1 MKNGNLDDKIRTAF
15 EHATPDVLDHILS
28 SCEEQKGNVIPMTAG
43 KHNKKRT
50 VSIVSAAAAVCILF
64 SAAMI
69 WQPWNVGTVQPE
81 NVQPGVTQTGEVD
94 SIITLDVNPSISIDI
109 DQNET
114 VVAVQALNDDAE
126 KVIGDMDLQGTDL
139 DVTVNALIGSMLK
152 NGYLDEAKNS
162 ILVTVEN
169 DDQARGD
176 ELKEQITNDIKK
188 VFSEDGLEAAVLS
201 QTLTE
206 DEQIDAL
213 AEQYGIS
220 KGKAALIQE
229 LIGND
234 KTLTFESLAPL
245 SVQEIA
251 LLYASRQSDDSS
263 VTQSGAVNESSYI
276 GVEAAKKAAF
286 THAGVSE
293 SDVTK
298 LEVEYDNDDG
308 VMVYEVD
315 FHVGTTEYDYEIDAK
330 TGDVLKVEKD
340 VDDDAPNAGS
350 GNTSSS
356 GSSSGNSSSS
366 GSSSN
371 TNSYI
376 SGDTALQKAL
386 AHAGVSASQAVDVD
400 VEFDDGHY
408 DVDFR
413 VGSTEYDY
421 EIDAKT
427 GAVLRYEK
435 DVDDDHQSSSS
446 SASSSSSSSSA
457 SSYISKDE
465 AKQKAFSHAGVSASQ
480 ASGVKVDW
488 DDGHYDVEFRVGT
501 TEYDY
506 EINAKTG
513 AVIRYEK
520 DTEDEDDDDHH
531 STSTSTSSYIGR
543 DAAKQKALNHAGLSE
558 SDVYELEV
566 ELDEED
572 GIYEV
577 SFETKSYEYDY
588 EVQATTGKILKAE
601 KD

>member
-1 MKNGNLDDKIRTAF
+1 MKNGNWDDKIRTAYD
-15 EHATPDVLDHILS
+15 HATPDVLDRILS
-28 SCEEQKGNVIPMTAG
+28 ACEKQKGNVIPMTAG

-69 WQPWNVGTVQPE
+69 WQPWNVGTVQP
-81 NVQPGVTQTGEVD
+81 GVTQTGEVD

-114 VVAVQALNDDAE
+114 VMAVQALNDDAE

-213 AEQYGIS
+213 AQQYGIT

-234 KTLTFESLAPL
+234 TTLTFESLAPL

-263 VTQSGAVNESSYI
+263 VTQSGSVNESSYI

-340 VDDDAPNAGS
+340 VDDDAPNTGS
-350 GNTSSS
+350 GNTSS
-356 GSSSGNSSSS
+356 GGSSS
-366 GSSSN
+366 GSSSSN
-371 TNSYI
+371 TTSYI

-421 EIDAKT
+421 EINAKT
-427 GAVLRYEK
+427 GAVIRYEK
-435 DVDDDHQSSSS
+435 DVDDDHY
-446 SASSSSSSSSA
+446 SSSSSSSSSSST

-488 DDGHYDVEFRVGT
+488 DDGHYDVEFHVGA

-513 AVIRYEK
+513 AVIKYEK
-520 DTEDEDDDDHH
+520 DTEDDDDDHY
-531 STSTSTSSYIGR
+531 STSTSFYIGR
-543 DAAKQKALNHAGLSE
+543 DAAMQKALSHAGLSE

-577 SFETKSYEYDY
+577 SFETKSYEYEY

>member
-1 MKNGNLDDKIRTAF
+1 MKNGNWDDKIRTAYD
-15 EHATPDVLDHILS
+15 HATPDVLDRILS
-28 SCEEQKGNVIPMTAG
+28 ACEKQKGNVIPMTAG

-69 WQPWNVGTVQPE
+69 WQPWNVGTVQP
-81 NVQPGVTQTGEVD
+81 GVTQTGEVD

-114 VVAVQALNDDAE
+114 VMAVQALNDDAE

-213 AEQYGIS
+213 AQQYGIT

-234 KTLTFESLAPL
+234 TTLTFESLAPL

-263 VTQSGAVNESSYI
+263 VTQSGSVNESSYI

-340 VDDDAPNAGS
+340 VDDDAPNTGS
-350 GNTSSS
+350 GNTSS
-356 GSSSGNSSSS
+356 GGSSS
-366 GSSSN
+366 GSSSSN
-371 TNSYI
+371 TTSYI

-421 EIDAKT
+421 EINAKT
-427 GAVLRYEK
+427 GAVIRYEK
-435 DVDDDHQSSSS
+435 DVDDDHY
-446 SASSSSSSSSA
+446 SSSSSSS

-488 DDGHYDVEFRVGT
+488 DDGHYDVEFRVGA

-513 AVIRYEK
+513 AVIKYEK
-520 DTEDEDDDDHH
+520 DTEDDDHH

-543 DAAKQKALNHAGLSE
+543 DAAMQKALSHAGLSE

-577 SFETKSYEYDY
+577 SFETKSYEYEY

>member
-1 MKNGNLDDKIRTAF
+1 MKNGNWDDKIRTAYD
-15 EHATPDVLDHILS
+15 HATPDVLDRILS
-28 SCEEQKGNVIPMTAG
+28 ACEEQKGNVIPMTAG

-69 WQPWNVGTVQPE
+69 WQPWNVGTVQP
-81 NVQPGVTQTGEVD
+81 GVTQTGEVD

-114 VVAVQALNDDAE
+114 VMAVQALNDDAE

-176 ELKEQITNDIKK
+176 ELKEKITNDIKK

-213 AEQYGIS
+213 AQQYGIT

-234 KTLTFESLAPL
+234 TTLTFESLAPL

-263 VTQSGAVNESSYI
+263 VTQSGSVNESSYI

-340 VDDDAPNAGS
+340 VDDDAPNTGS
-350 GNTSSS
+350 GNTSS
-356 GSSSGNSSSS
+356 GGSSS
-366 GSSSN
+366 GSSSSN
-371 TNSYI
+371 TTSYI

-421 EIDAKT
+421 EINAKT
-427 GAVLRYEK
+427 GAVIRYEK
-435 DVDDDHQSSSS
+435 DVDDDHY
-446 SASSSSSSSSA
+446 SSSSSSS

-480 ASGVKVDW
+480 VSGVKVDW
-488 DDGHYDVEFRVGT
+488 DDGHYDVEFHVGA

-513 AVIRYEK
+513 DVIKYEK
-520 DTEDEDDDDHH
+520 DTEDDDDDHY
-531 STSTSTSSYIGR
+531 STSTSSYIGR
-543 DAAKQKALNHAGLSE
+543 DAAMQKALSHAGLSE

-577 SFETKSYEYDY
+577 SFETKSYEYEY

>member
-1 MKNGNLDDKIRTAF
+1 MKNGNWDDKIRTAYD
-15 EHATPDVLDHILS
+15 HATPDVLDRILS
-28 SCEEQKGNVIPMTAG
+28 ACEKQKGNVIPMTAG

-69 WQPWNVGTVQPE
+69 WQPWNVGTVQP
-81 NVQPGVTQTGEVD
+81 GVTQTGEVD

-114 VVAVQALNDDAE
+114 VMAVQALNDDAE

-213 AEQYGIS
+213 AQQYGIT

-234 KTLTFESLAPL
+234 TTLTFESLAPL

-263 VTQSGAVNESSYI
+263 VTQSGSVNESSYI

-340 VDDDAPNAGS
+340 VDDDAPNTGS
-350 GNTSSS
+350 GNTSS
-356 GSSSGNSSSS
+356 GGSSS
-366 GSSSN
+366 GSSSSN
-371 TNSYI
+371 TTSYI

-421 EIDAKT
+421 EINAKT
-427 GAVLRYEK
+427 GAVIRYEK
-435 DVDDDHQSSSS
+435 DVDDDHY
-446 SASSSSSSSSA
+446 SSSSSSS

-488 DDGHYDVEFRVGT
+488 DDGHYDVEFHVGT

-513 AVIRYEK
+513 DVIKYEK
-520 DTEDEDDDDHH
+520 DTEDDDDDHY
-531 STSTSTSSYIGR
+531 STSTSSYIGR
-543 DAAKQKALNHAGLSE
+543 DAAMQKALSHAGLSE

-577 SFETKSYEYDY
+577 SFETKSYEYEY

>member
-1 MKNGNLDDKIRTAF
+1 MKNGNWDDKIRTAYD
-15 EHATPDVLDHILS
+15 HATPDVLDRILS
-28 SCEEQKGNVIPMTAG
+28 ACEKQKGNVIPMTAG

-69 WQPWNVGTVQPE
+69 WQPWNVGTVQP
-81 NVQPGVTQTGEVD
+81 GVTQTGEVD

-114 VVAVQALNDDAE
+114 VMAVQALNDDAE

-213 AEQYGIS
+213 AQQYGIT

-234 KTLTFESLAPL
+234 TTLTFESLAPL

-263 VTQSGAVNESSYI
+263 VTQSGSVNESSYI

-340 VDDDAPNAGS
+340 VDDDAPNTGS
-350 GNTSSS
+350 GNTSS
-356 GSSSGNSSSS
+356 GGSSS
-366 GSSSN
+366 GSSSSN
-371 TNSYI
+371 TTSYI

-421 EIDAKT
+421 EINAKT
-427 GAVLRYEK
+427 GAVIRYEK
-435 DVDDDHQSSSS
+435 DVDDDHY
-446 SASSSSSSSSA
+446 SSSSSSS

-480 ASGVKVDW
+480 VSGVKVDW
-488 DDGHYDVEFRVGT
+488 DDGHYDVEFRVGA

-513 AVIRYEK
+513 AIIKYEK
-520 DTEDEDDDDHH
+520 DTEDDDHH

-543 DAAKQKALNHAGLSE
+543 DAAMQKALSHAGLSE

-577 SFETKSYEYDY
+577 SFETKSYEYEY

>member
-1 MKNGNLDDKIRTAF
+1 MKNGNWDDKIRTAYD
-15 EHATPDVLDHILS
+15 HATPDVLDRILS
-28 SCEEQKGNVIPMTAG
+28 ACEKQKGNVIPMTAG

-69 WQPWNVGTVQPE
+69 WQPWNVGTVQP
-81 NVQPGVTQTGEVD
+81 GVTQTGEVD

-114 VVAVQALNDDAE
+114 VMAVQALNDDAE

-213 AEQYGIS
+213 AQQYGIT

-234 KTLTFESLAPL
+234 TTLTFESLAPL

-263 VTQSGAVNESSYI
+263 VTQSGSVNESSYI

-286 THAGVSE
+286 THASVSE

-340 VDDDAPNAGS
+340 VDDDAPNTGS
-350 GNTSSS
+350 GNTSS
-356 GSSSGNSSSS
+356 GGSSS
-366 GSSSN
+366 GSSSSN
-371 TNSYI
+371 TTSYI

-421 EIDAKT
+421 EINAKT
-427 GAVLRYEK
+427 GAVIRYEK
-435 DVDDDHQSSSS
+435 DVDDDHY
-446 SASSSSSSSSA
+446 SSSSSSST

-488 DDGHYDVEFRVGT
+488 DDGHYDVEFHVGA

-513 AVIRYEK
+513 DVIKYEK
-520 DTEDEDDDDHH
+520 DTEDDDDDHY
-531 STSTSTSSYIGR
+531 STSTSSYIGR
-543 DAAKQKALNHAGLSE
+543 DAAMQKALSHAGLSE

-577 SFETKSYEYDY
+577 SFETKSYEYEY

>member
-1 MKNGNLDDKIRTAF
+1 MKNGNWDDKIRTAYD
-15 EHATPDVLDHILS
+15 HATPDVLDRILS
-28 SCEEQKGNVIPMTAG
+28 ACEKQKGNVIPMTAG

-69 WQPWNVGTVQPE
+69 WQPWNVGTVQP
-81 NVQPGVTQTGEVD
+81 GVTQTGEVD

-114 VVAVQALNDDAE
+114 VMAVQALNDDAE

-213 AEQYGIS
+213 AQQYGIT

-234 KTLTFESLAPL
+234 TTLTFESLAPL

-263 VTQSGAVNESSYI
+263 VTQSGSVNESSYI

-340 VDDDAPNAGS
+340 VDDDAPNTGS
-350 GNTSSS
+350 GNTSS
-356 GSSSGNSSSS
+356 GGSSS
-366 GSSSN
+366 GSSSSN
-371 TNSYI
+371 TTSYI

-421 EIDAKT
+421 EINAKT
-427 GAVLRYEK
+427 GAVIRYEK
-435 DVDDDHQSSSS
+435 DVDDDHY
-446 SASSSSSSSSA
+446 SSSSSSSSSSST

-488 DDGHYDVEFRVGT
+488 DDGHYDVEFRVGA

-513 AVIRYEK
+513 AVIKYEK
-520 DTEDEDDDDHH
+520 DTEDDDHH

-543 DAAKQKALNHAGLSE
+543 DAAMQKALSHAGLSE

-577 SFETKSYEYDY
+577 SFETKSYEYEY
-588 EVQATTGKILKAE
+588 EVQATTGKILKDE

>member
-1 MKNGNLDDKIRTAF
+1 MKNGNWDDKIRTAYD
-15 EHATPDVLDHILS
+15 HATPDVLDRILS
-28 SCEEQKGNVIPMTAG
+28 ACEKQKGNVIPMTAG

-69 WQPWNVGTVQPE
+69 WQPWNVGTVQP
-81 NVQPGVTQTGEVD
+81 GVTQTGEVD

-114 VVAVQALNDDAE
+114 VMAVQALNDDAE

-213 AEQYGIS
+213 AQQYGIS

-234 KTLTFESLAPL
+234 TTLTFESLAPL

-263 VTQSGAVNESSYI
+263 VTQSGSVNESSYI

-340 VDDDAPNAGS
+340 VDDDAPNTGS
-350 GNTSSS
+350 GNTSS
-356 GSSSGNSSSS
+356 GGSSS
-366 GSSSN
+366 GSSSSN
-371 TNSYI
+371 TTSYI

-421 EIDAKT
+421 EINAKT
-427 GAVLRYEK
+427 GAVIRYEK
-435 DVDDDHQSSSS
+435 DVDDDHY
-446 SASSSSSSSSA
+446 SSSSSSSSSSST

-488 DDGHYDVEFRVGT
+488 DDGHYDVEFHVGA

-513 AVIRYEK
+513 AVIKYEK
-520 DTEDEDDDDHH
+520 DTEDDDHH

-543 DAAKQKALNHAGLSE
+543 DAAMQKALSHAGLSE

-577 SFETKSYEYDY
+577 SFETKSYEYEY

>member
-1 MKNGNLDDKIRTAF
+1 MKNGNWDDKIRTAYD
-15 EHATPDVLDHILS
+15 HATPDVLDRILS
-28 SCEEQKGNVIPMTAG
+28 ACEKQKGNVIPMTAG

-69 WQPWNVGTVQPE
+69 WQPWNVGTVQP
-81 NVQPGVTQTGEVD
+81 GVTQTGEVD

-114 VVAVQALNDDAE
+114 VMAVQALNDDAE

-213 AEQYGIS
+213 AQQYGIS

-234 KTLTFESLAPL
+234 TTLTFESLAPL

-263 VTQSGAVNESSYI
+263 VTQSGSVNESSYI

-340 VDDDAPNAGS
+340 VDDDAPNTGS
-350 GNTSSS
+350 GNTSS
-356 GSSSGNSSSS
+356 GGSSS
-366 GSSSN
+366 GSSSSN
-371 TNSYI
+371 TTSYI

-421 EIDAKT
+421 EINAKT
-427 GAVLRYEK
+427 GAVIRYEK
-435 DVDDDHQSSSS
+435 DVDDDHY
-446 SASSSSSSSSA
+446 SSSSSSS

-480 ASGVKVDW
+480 VSGVKVDW
-488 DDGHYDVEFRVGT
+488 DDGHYDVEFRVGA

-513 AVIRYEK
+513 AVIKYEK
-520 DTEDEDDDDHH
+520 DTEDDDHH

-543 DAAKQKALNHAGLSE
+543 DAAMQKALSHAGLSE

-577 SFETKSYEYDY
+577 SFETKSYEYEY

>member
-1 MKNGNLDDKIRTAF
+1 MKNGNWDDKIRTAYD
-15 EHATPDVLDHILS
+15 HATPDVLDRILS
-28 SCEEQKGNVIPMTAG
+28 ACEKQKGNVIPMTAG

-69 WQPWNVGTVQPE
+69 WQPWNVGTVQP
-81 NVQPGVTQTGEVD
+81 GVTQTGEVD

-114 VVAVQALNDDAE
+114 VMAVQALNDDAE

-213 AEQYGIS
+213 AQQYGIT

-234 KTLTFESLAPL
+234 TTLTFESLAPL

-263 VTQSGAVNESSYI
+263 VTQSGSVNESSYI

-340 VDDDAPNAGS
+340 VDDDAPNTGS
-350 GNTSSS
+350 GNTSS
-356 GSSSGNSSSS
+356 GGSSS
-366 GSSSN
+366 GSSSSN
-371 TNSYI
+371 TTSYI

-421 EIDAKT
+421 EINAKT
-427 GAVLRYEK
+427 GAVIRYEK
-435 DVDDDHQSSSS
+435 DVDDDHY
-446 SASSSSSSSSA
+446 SSSSSSSSSSST

-488 DDGHYDVEFRVGT
+488 DDGHYDVEFRVGA

-513 AVIRYEK
+513 AVIKYEK
-520 DTEDEDDDDHH
+520 DTEDDDHH

-543 DAAKQKALNHAGLSE
+543 DAAMQKALSHAGLSE

-577 SFETKSYEYDY
+577 SFETKSYEYEY

>member
-1 MKNGNLDDKIRTAF
+1 MKNGNWDDKIRTAYD
-15 EHATPDVLDHILS
+15 HATPDVLDRILS
-28 SCEEQKGNVIPMTAG
+28 ACEKQKGNVIPMTAG

-69 WQPWNVGTVQPE
+69 WQPWNVGTVQP
-81 NVQPGVTQTGEVD
+81 GVTQTGEVD

-114 VVAVQALNDDAE
+114 VMAVQALNDDAE

-213 AEQYGIS
+213 AQQYGIT

-234 KTLTFESLAPL
+234 TTLTFESLAPL

-263 VTQSGAVNESSYI
+263 VTQSGSVNESSYI

-340 VDDDAPNAGS
+340 VDDDAPNTGS
-350 GNTSSS
+350 GNTSS
-356 GSSSGNSSSS
+356 GGSSS
-366 GSSSN
+366 GSSSSN
-371 TNSYI
+371 TTSYI

-421 EIDAKT
+421 EINAKT
-427 GAVLRYEK
+427 GAVIRYEK
-435 DVDDDHQSSSS
+435 DVDDDHY
-446 SASSSSSSSSA
+446 SSSSSSS

-480 ASGVKVDW
+480 VSGVKVDW
-488 DDGHYDVEFRVGT
+488 DDGHYDVEFRVGA

-513 AVIRYEK
+513 AVIKYEK
-520 DTEDEDDDDHH
+520 DTEDDDHH

-543 DAAKQKALNHAGLSE
+543 DAAMQKALSHAGLSE

-577 SFETKSYEYDY
+577 SFETKSYEYEY

>member
-1 MKNGNLDDKIRTAF
+1 MKNGNWDDKIRTAYD
-15 EHATPDVLDHILS
+15 HATPDVLDRILS
-28 SCEEQKGNVIPMTAG
+28 ACEKQKGNVIPMTAG

-69 WQPWNVGTVQPE
+69 WQPWNVGTVQP
-81 NVQPGVTQTGEVD
+81 GVTQTGEVD

-114 VVAVQALNDDAE
+114 VMAVQALNDDAE

-213 AEQYGIS
+213 AQQYGIT

-234 KTLTFESLAPL
+234 TTLTFESLAPL

-263 VTQSGAVNESSYI
+263 VTQSGSVNESSYI

-340 VDDDAPNAGS
+340 VDDDAPNTGS
-350 GNTSSS
+350 GNTSS
-356 GSSSGNSSSS
+356 GGSSS
-366 GSSSN
+366 GSSSSN
-371 TNSYI
+371 TTSYI

-421 EIDAKT
+421 EINAKT
-427 GAVLRYEK
+427 GAVIRYEK
-435 DVDDDHQSSSS
+435 DVDDDHY
-446 SASSSSSSSSA
+446 SSSSSSS

-480 ASGVKVDW
+480 VSGVKVDW
-488 DDGHYDVEFRVGT
+488 DDGHYDVEFHVGA

-513 AVIRYEK
+513 DVIKYEK
-520 DTEDEDDDDHH
+520 DTEDDDDDHY
-531 STSTSTSSYIGR
+531 STSTSSYIGR
-543 DAAKQKALNHAGLSE
+543 DAAMQKALSHAGLSE

-577 SFETKSYEYDY
+577 SFETKSYEYEY

>member
-1 MKNGNLDDKIRTAF
+1 MKNGNWDDKIRTAYD
-15 EHATPDVLDHILS
+15 HATPDVLDRILS
-28 SCEEQKGNVIPMTAG
+28 ACEKQKGNVIPMTAG

-69 WQPWNVGTVQPE
+69 WQPWNVGTVQP
-81 NVQPGVTQTGEVD
+81 GVTQTGEVD

-114 VVAVQALNDDAE
+114 VMAVQALNDDAE

-176 ELKEQITNDIKK
+176 ELKEKITNDIKK

-213 AEQYGIS
+213 AQQYGIT

-234 KTLTFESLAPL
+234 TTLTFESLAPL

-263 VTQSGAVNESSYI
+263 VTQSGSVNESSYI

-340 VDDDAPNAGS
+340 VDDDAPNTGS
-350 GNTSSS
+350 GNTSS
-356 GSSSGNSSSS
+356 GGSSS
-366 GSSSN
+366 GSSSSN
-371 TNSYI
+371 TTSYI

-421 EIDAKT
+421 EINAKT
-427 GAVLRYEK
+427 GAVIRYEK
-435 DVDDDHQSSSS
+435 DVDDDHY
-446 SASSSSSSSSA
+446 SSSSSSS

-480 ASGVKVDW
+480 VSGVKVDW
-488 DDGHYDVEFRVGT
+488 DDGHYDVEFRVGA

-513 AVIRYEK
+513 AVIKYEK
-520 DTEDEDDDDHH
+520 DIEDDDDDDDHY
-531 STSTSTSSYIGR
+531 STSTSSYIGR
-543 DAAKQKALNHAGLSE
+543 DAAMQKALSHAGLSE

-577 SFETKSYEYDY
+577 SFETKSYEYEY

>member
-1 MKNGNLDDKIRTAF
+1 MKNGNWDDKIRTAYD
-15 EHATPDVLDHILS
+15 HATPDVLDRILS
-28 SCEEQKGNVIPMTAG
+28 ACEKQKGNVIPMTAG

-69 WQPWNVGTVQPE
+69 WQPWNVGTVQP
-81 NVQPGVTQTGEVD
+81 GVTQTGEVD

-114 VVAVQALNDDAE
+114 VMAVQALNDDAE

-213 AEQYGIS
+213 AQQYGIS

-234 KTLTFESLAPL
+234 TTLTFESLAPL

-263 VTQSGAVNESSYI
+263 VTQSGSVNESSYI

-340 VDDDAPNAGS
+340 VDDDAPNTGS
-350 GNTSSS
+350 GNTSS
-356 GSSSGNSSSS
+356 GGSSS
-366 GSSSN
+366 GSSSSN
-371 TNSYI
+371 TTSYI

-421 EIDAKT
+421 EINAKT
-427 GAVLRYEK
+427 GAVIRYEK
-435 DVDDDHQSSSS
+435 DVDDDHY
-446 SASSSSSSSSA
+446 SSSSSSSSSSST

-488 DDGHYDVEFRVGT
+488 DDGHYDVEFRVGA

-513 AVIRYEK
+513 AVIKYEK
-520 DTEDEDDDDHH
+520 DTEDDDDDHY
-531 STSTSTSSYIGR
+531 STSTSSYIGR
-543 DAAKQKALNHAGLSE
+543 DAAMQKALSHAGLSE

-577 SFETKSYEYDY
+577 SFETKSYEYEY

>member
-1 MKNGNLDDKIRTAF
+1 MKNGNWDDKIRTAYD
-15 EHATPDVLDHILS
+15 HATPDVLDRILS
-28 SCEEQKGNVIPMTAG
+28 ACEKQKGNVIPMTAG

-69 WQPWNVGTVQPE
+69 WQPWNVGTVQP
-81 NVQPGVTQTGEVD
+81 GVTQTGEVD

-114 VVAVQALNDDAE
+114 VMAVQALNDDAE

-213 AEQYGIS
+213 AQQYGIT

-234 KTLTFESLAPL
+234 TTLTFESLAPL

-263 VTQSGAVNESSYI
+263 VTQSGSVNESSYI

-340 VDDDAPNAGS
+340 VDDDAPNTGS
-350 GNTSSS
+350 GNTSS
-356 GSSSGNSSSS
+356 GGSSS
-366 GSSSN
+366 GSSSSN
-371 TNSYI
+371 TTSYI

-421 EIDAKT
+421 EINAKT
-427 GAVLRYEK
+427 GAVIRYEK
-435 DVDDDHQSSSS
+435 DVDDDHY
-446 SASSSSSSSSA
+446 SSSSSSSSSSST

-465 AKQKAFSHAGVSASQ
+465 AKQRAFSHAGVSASQ

-488 DDGHYDVEFRVGT
+488 DDGHYDVEFRVGA

-513 AVIRYEK
+513 AVIKYEK
-520 DTEDEDDDDHH
+520 DTEDDDDDHH

-543 DAAKQKALNHAGLSE
+543 DAAMQKALSHAGLSE

-577 SFETKSYEYDY
+577 SFETKSYEYEY

>member
-1 MKNGNLDDKIRTAF
+1 MKNGNWDDKIRTAYD
-15 EHATPDVLDHILS
+15 HATPDVLDRILS
-28 SCEEQKGNVIPMTAG
+28 ACEKQKGNVIPMTAG

-69 WQPWNVGTVQPE
+69 WQPWNVGTVQP
-81 NVQPGVTQTGEVD
+81 GVTQTGEVD

-114 VVAVQALNDDAE
+114 VMAVQALNDDAE

-213 AEQYGIS
+213 AQQYGIT

-234 KTLTFESLAPL
+234 TTLTFESLAPL

-263 VTQSGAVNESSYI
+263 VTQSGSVNESSYI

-340 VDDDAPNAGS
+340 VDDDAPNTGS
-350 GNTSSS
+350 GNTSS
-356 GSSSGNSSSS
+356 GGSSS
-366 GSSSN
+366 GSSSSN
-371 TNSYI
+371 TTSYI

-421 EIDAKT
+421 EINAKT
-427 GAVLRYEK
+427 GAVIRYEK
-435 DVDDDHQSSSS
+435 DVDDDHY
-446 SASSSSSSSSA
+446 SSSSSSSSSSST

-488 DDGHYDVEFRVGT
+488 DDGHYDVEFHVGA

-513 AVIRYEK
+513 AVIKYEK
-520 DTEDEDDDDHH
+520 DTEDDDDDHY
-531 STSTSTSSYIGR
+531 STSTSSYIGR
-543 DAAKQKALNHAGLSE
+543 DAAMQKALSHAGLSE

-577 SFETKSYEYDY
+577 SFETKSYEYEY

>member
-1 MKNGNLDDKIRTAF
+1 MKNGNWDDKIRTAYD
-15 EHATPDVLDHILS
+15 HATPDVLDRILS
-28 SCEEQKGNVIPMTAG
+28 ACEKQKGNVIPMTAG

-69 WQPWNVGTVQPE
+69 WQPWNVGTVQP
-81 NVQPGVTQTGEVD
+81 GVTQTGEVD

-114 VVAVQALNDDAE
+114 VMAVQALNDDAE

-213 AEQYGIS
+213 AQQYGIT

-234 KTLTFESLAPL
+234 TTLTFESLAPL

-263 VTQSGAVNESSYI
+263 VTQSGSVNESSYI

-340 VDDDAPNAGS
+340 VDDDAPNTGS
-350 GNTSSS
+350 GNTSS
-356 GSSSGNSSSS
+356 GGSSS
-366 GSSSN
+366 GSSSSN
-371 TNSYI
+371 TTSYI

-413 VGSTEYDY
+413 VGSMEYDY
-421 EIDAKT
+421 EINAKT
-427 GAVLRYEK
+427 GAVIRYEK
-435 DVDDDHQSSSS
+435 DVDDDHY
-446 SASSSSSSSSA
+446 SSSSSSSSSSST

-488 DDGHYDVEFRVGT
+488 DDGHYDVEFRVGA

-513 AVIRYEK
+513 AVIKYEK
-520 DTEDEDDDDHH
+520 DTEDDDHH

-543 DAAKQKALNHAGLSE
+543 DAAMQKALSHAGLSE

-577 SFETKSYEYDY
+577 SFETKSYEYEY

>member
-1 MKNGNLDDKIRTAF
+1 MKNGNWDDKIRTAYD
-15 EHATPDVLDHILS
+15 HATPDVLDRILS
-28 SCEEQKGNVIPMTAG
+28 ACEKQKGNVIPMTAG

-69 WQPWNVGTVQPE
+69 WQPWNVGTVQP
-81 NVQPGVTQTGEVD
+81 GVTQTGEVD

-114 VVAVQALNDDAE
+114 VMAVQALNDDAE

-176 ELKEQITNDIKK
+176 ELKEKITNDIKK

-213 AEQYGIS
+213 AQQYGIS

-234 KTLTFESLAPL
+234 TTLTFESLAPL

-263 VTQSGAVNESSYI
+263 VTQSGSVNESSYI

-340 VDDDAPNAGS
+340 VDDDAPNTGS
-350 GNTSSS
+350 GNTSS
-356 GSSSGNSSSS
+356 GGSSS
-366 GSSSN
+366 GSSSSN
-371 TNSYI
+371 TTSYI

-421 EIDAKT
+421 EINAKT
-427 GAVLRYEK
+427 GAVIRYEK
-435 DVDDDHQSSSS
+435 DVDDDHY
-446 SASSSSSSSSA
+446 SSSSSSS

-480 ASGVKVDW
+480 VSGVKVDW
-488 DDGHYDVEFRVGT
+488 DDGHYDVEFHVGA

-513 AVIRYEK
+513 DVIKYEK
-520 DTEDEDDDDHH
+520 DTEDDDDDHY
-531 STSTSTSSYIGR
+531 STSTSSYIGR
-543 DAAKQKALNHAGLSE
+543 DAAMQKALSHAGLSE

-577 SFETKSYEYDY
+577 SFETKSYEYEY

>member
-1 MKNGNLDDKIRTAF
+1 MKNGNWDDKIRTAYD
-15 EHATPDVLDHILS
+15 HATPDVLDRILS
-28 SCEEQKGNVIPMTAG
+28 ACEKQKGNVIPMTAG

-69 WQPWNVGTVQPE
+69 WQPWNVGTVQP
-81 NVQPGVTQTGEVD
+81 GVTQTGEVD

-114 VVAVQALNDDAE
+114 VMAVQALNDDAE

-213 AEQYGIS
+213 AQQYGIT

-234 KTLTFESLAPL
+234 TTLTFESLAPL

-263 VTQSGAVNESSYI
+263 VTQSGSVNESSYI

-340 VDDDAPNAGS
+340 VDDDAPNTGS
-350 GNTSSS
+350 GNTSS
-356 GSSSGNSSSS
+356 GGSSS
-366 GSSSN
+366 GSSSSN
-371 TNSYI
+371 TTSYI

-421 EIDAKT
+421 EINAKT
-427 GAVLRYEK
+427 GAVIRYEK
-435 DVDDDHQSSSS
+435 DVDDDHY
-446 SASSSSSSSSA
+446 SSSSSSSSSSST

-488 DDGHYDVEFRVGT
+488 DDGHYDVEFHVGA

-513 AVIRYEK
+513 AVIKYEK
-520 DTEDEDDDDHH
+520 DTEDDDDDHY
-531 STSTSTSSYIGR
+531 STSTSSYIGR
-543 DAAKQKALNHAGLSE
+543 DAAMKKALSHAGLSE

-577 SFETKSYEYDY
+577 SFETKSYEYEY

>member
-1 MKNGNLDDKIRTAF
+1 MKNGNWDDKIRTAYD
-15 EHATPDVLDHILS
+15 HATPDVLDRILS
-28 SCEEQKGNVIPMTAG
+28 ACEKQKGNVIPMTAG

-69 WQPWNVGTVQPE
+69 WQPWNVGTVQP
-81 NVQPGVTQTGEVD
+81 GVTQTGEVD

-114 VVAVQALNDDAE
+114 VMAVQALNDDAE

-213 AEQYGIS
+213 AQQYGIS

-234 KTLTFESLAPL
+234 TTLTFESLAPL

-263 VTQSGAVNESSYI
+263 VTQSGSVNESSYI

-340 VDDDAPNAGS
+340 VDDDAPNTGS
-350 GNTSSS
+350 GNTSS
-356 GSSSGNSSSS
+356 GGSSS
-366 GSSSN
+366 GSSSSN
-371 TNSYI
+371 TTSYI

-421 EIDAKT
+421 EINAKT
-427 GAVLRYEK
+427 GAVIRYEK
-435 DVDDDHQSSSS
+435 DVDDDHY
-446 SASSSSSSSSA
+446 SSSSSSSSSSST

-488 DDGHYDVEFRVGT
+488 DDGHYDVEFRVGA

-513 AVIRYEK
+513 AVIKYEK
-520 DTEDEDDDDHH
+520 DTEDDDHH

-543 DAAKQKALNHAGLSE
+543 DAAMQKALSHAGLSE

-577 SFETKSYEYDY
+577 SFETKSYEYEY

>member
-1 MKNGNLDDKIRTAF
+1 MKNGNWDDKIRTAYD
-15 EHATPDVLDHILS
+15 HATPDVLDRILS
-28 SCEEQKGNVIPMTAG
+28 ACEKQKGNVIPMTAG

-69 WQPWNVGTVQPE
+69 WQPWNVGTVQP
-81 NVQPGVTQTGEVD
+81 GVTQTGEVD

-114 VVAVQALNDDAE
+114 VMAVQALNDDAE

-176 ELKEQITNDIKK
+176 ELKEKITNDIKK

-213 AEQYGIS
+213 AQQYGIT

-234 KTLTFESLAPL
+234 TTLTFESLAPL

-263 VTQSGAVNESSYI
+263 VTQSGSVNESSYI

-340 VDDDAPNAGS
+340 VDDDAPNTGS
-350 GNTSSS
+350 GNTSS
-356 GSSSGNSSSS
+356 GGSSS
-366 GSSSN
+366 GSSSSN
-371 TNSYI
+371 TTSYI

-421 EIDAKT
+421 EINAKT
-427 GAVLRYEK
+427 GAVIRYEK
-435 DVDDDHQSSSS
+435 DVDDDHY
-446 SASSSSSSSSA
+446 SSSSSSSSSSST

-488 DDGHYDVEFRVGT
+488 DDGHYDVEFHVGA

-513 AVIRYEK
+513 AVIKYEK
-520 DTEDEDDDDHH
+520 DTEDDDDDHY
-531 STSTSTSSYIGR
+531 STSTSSYIGR
-543 DAAKQKALNHAGLSE
+543 DAAMQKALSHAGLSE

-577 SFETKSYEYDY
+577 SFETKSYEYEY

>member
-1 MKNGNLDDKIRTAF
+1 MKNGNWDEKIRTAYD
-15 EHATPDVLDHILS
+15 HATPDVLDRILS
-28 SCEEQKGNVIPMTAG
+28 ACEEQKGNVIPMTAG

-81 NVQPGVTQTGEVD
+81 NVQPGVTQTGDVD

-109 DQNET
+109 DQEET

-176 ELKEQITNDIKK
+176 ELKTQITNDIKK
-188 VFSEDGLEAAVLS
+188 AFSEDGLEAAVLS

-206 DEQIDAL
+206 DEEIDAL
-213 AEQYGIS
+213 AQQYGIS
-220 KGKAALIQE
+220 KGKAAFIRE
-229 LIGND
+229 LVGND
-234 KTLTFESLAPL
+234 TTLTFESLAPL

-251 LLYASRQSDDSS
+251 LLYVSRQSDDSA

-286 THAGVSE
+286 DHAGVSE

-330 TGDVLKVEKD
+330 TGKVLKAEKEKD
-340 VDDDAPNAGS
+340 DDMANAGS
-350 GNTSSS
+350 GNTSS
-356 GSSSGNSSSS
+356 GNSSSGNSSS
-366 GSSSN
+366 GNSSSN
-371 TNSYI
+371 TSSYI
-376 SGDTALQKAL
+376 SRDTALQKAL

-421 EIDAKT
+421 EINAKT
-427 GAVLRYEK
+427 GAVIRYEK
-435 DVDDDHQSSSS
+435 DVDDDCQHTGT
-446 SASSSSSSSSA
+446 SSSSSSSSG
-457 SSYISKDE
+457 SYISKDE

-480 ASGVKVDW
+480 ASGVKVEW
-488 DDGHYDVEFRVGT
+488 DDGHYDVEFRVGS

-520 DTEDEDDDDHH
+520 DTDDDHH
-531 STSTSTSSYIGR
+531 STTNTSSYIGR
-543 DAAKQKALNHAGLSE
+543 DAAKQKALSHAGLKE

-577 SFETKSYEYDY
+577 SFETKSYEYEY

>member
-1 MKNGNLDDKIRTAF
+1 MKNGNWDDKIRTAYD
-15 EHATPDVLDHILS
+15 HATPDVLDRILS
-28 SCEEQKGNVIPMTAG
+28 ACEKQKGNVIPMTAG

-69 WQPWNVGTVQPE
+69 WQPWNVGTVQP
-81 NVQPGVTQTGEVD
+81 GVTQTGEVD

-114 VVAVQALNDDAE
+114 VMAVQALNDDAE

-213 AEQYGIS
+213 AQQYGIT

-234 KTLTFESLAPL
+234 TTLTFESLAPL

-263 VTQSGAVNESSYI
+263 VTQSGSVNESSYI

-340 VDDDAPNAGS
+340 VDDDAPNTGS
-350 GNTSSS
+350 GNTSS
-356 GSSSGNSSSS
+356 GGSSS
-366 GSSSN
+366 GSSSSN
-371 TNSYI
+371 TTSYI

-421 EIDAKT
+421 EINAKT
-427 GAVLRYEK
+427 GAVIRYEK
-435 DVDDDHQSSSS
+435 DVDDDHY
-446 SASSSSSSSSA
+446 SSSSSSSSSSST

-488 DDGHYDVEFRVGT
+488 DDGHYDVEFRVGA

-513 AVIRYEK
+513 AVIKYEK
-520 DTEDEDDDDHH
+520 DTEDDDDDHY
-531 STSTSTSSYIGR
+531 STSTSSYIGR
-543 DAAKQKALNHAGLSE
+543 DAAMQKALSHAGLSE

-577 SFETKSYEYDY
+577 SFETKSYEYEY

>member
-1 MKNGNLDDKIRTAF
+1 MKNGNWDDKIRTAYD
-15 EHATPDVLDHILS
+15 HATPDVLDRILS
-28 SCEEQKGNVIPMTAG
+28 ACEKQKGNVIPMTAG

-69 WQPWNVGTVQPE
+69 WQPWNVGTVQP
-81 NVQPGVTQTGEVD
+81 GVTQTGEVD

-114 VVAVQALNDDAE
+114 VMAVQALNDDAE

-213 AEQYGIS
+213 AQQYGIT

-234 KTLTFESLAPL
+234 TTLTFESLAPL

-263 VTQSGAVNESSYI
+263 VTQSGSVNESSYI

-340 VDDDAPNAGS
+340 VDDDAPNTGS
-350 GNTSSS
+350 GNTSS
-356 GSSSGNSSSS
+356 GGSSS
-366 GSSSN
+366 GSSSSN
-371 TNSYI
+371 TTSYI

-421 EIDAKT
+421 EI
-427 GAVLRYEK
+427 
-435 DVDDDHQSSSS
+435 
-446 SASSSSSSSSA
+446 
-457 SSYISKDE
+457 
-465 AKQKAFSHAGVSASQ
+465 
-480 ASGVKVDW
+480 
-488 DDGHYDVEFRVGT
+488 
-501 TEYDY
+501 
-506 EINAKTG
+506 NAKTG
-513 AVIRYEK
+513 AVIKYEK
-520 DTEDEDDDDHH
+520 DTEDDDHH

-543 DAAKQKALNHAGLSE
+543 DAAMQKALSHAGLSE

-577 SFETKSYEYDY
+577 SFETKSYEYEY

>member
-1 MKNGNLDDKIRTAF
+1 MKNGNWDDKIRTAYD
-15 EHATPDVLDHILS
+15 HATPDVLDRILS
-28 SCEEQKGNVIPMTAG
+28 ACEEQKGNVIPMTAG

-69 WQPWNVGTVQPE
+69 WQPWNVGTVQP
-81 NVQPGVTQTGEVD
+81 GVTQTGEVD

-114 VVAVQALNDDAE
+114 VMAVQALNDDAE

-213 AEQYGIS
+213 AQQYGIS

-234 KTLTFESLAPL
+234 TTLTFESLAPL

-263 VTQSGAVNESSYI
+263 VTQSGSVNESSYI

-350 GNTSSS
+350 GNTSS
-356 GSSSGNSSSS
+356 GGSSS
-366 GSSSN
+366 GSSSSN
-371 TNSYI
+371 TTSYI

-421 EIDAKT
+421 EINAKT
-427 GAVLRYEK
+427 GAVIRYEK
-435 DVDDDHQSSSS
+435 DVDDDHY
-446 SASSSSSSSSA
+446 SSSSSSSSSSST

-488 DDGHYDVEFRVGT
+488 DDGHYDVEFRVGA

-513 AVIRYEK
+513 AVIKYEK
-520 DTEDEDDDDHH
+520 DTEDDDHH

-543 DAAKQKALNHAGLSE
+543 DAAMQKALSHAGLSE

-577 SFETKSYEYDY
+577 SFETKSYEYEY

>member
-1 MKNGNLDDKIRTAF
+1 MKNGNWDDKIRTAYD
-15 EHATPDVLDHILS
+15 HATPDVLDRILS
-28 SCEEQKGNVIPMTAG
+28 ACEKQKGNVIPMTAG

-69 WQPWNVGTVQPE
+69 WQPWNVGTVQP
-81 NVQPGVTQTGEVD
+81 GVTQTGEVD

-114 VVAVQALNDDAE
+114 VMAVQALNDDAE

-213 AEQYGIS
+213 AQQYGIS

-234 KTLTFESLAPL
+234 TTLTFESLAPL

-263 VTQSGAVNESSYI
+263 VTQSGSVNESSYI

-340 VDDDAPNAGS
+340 VDDDAPNTGS
-350 GNTSSS
+350 GNTSS
-356 GSSSGNSSSS
+356 GGSSS
-366 GSSSN
+366 GSSSSN
-371 TNSYI
+371 TTSYI

-421 EIDAKT
+421 EINAKT
-427 GAVLRYEK
+427 GAVIRYEK
-435 DVDDDHQSSSS
+435 DVDDDHY
-446 SASSSSSSSSA
+446 SSSSSSS

-480 ASGVKVDW
+480 VSGVKVDW
-488 DDGHYDVEFRVGT
+488 DDGHYDVEFHVGA

-513 AVIRYEK
+513 DVIKYEK
-520 DTEDEDDDDHH
+520 DTEDDDDDHY
-531 STSTSTSSYIGR
+531 STSTSSYIGR
-543 DAAKQKALNHAGLSE
+543 DAAMQKALSHAGLSE

-577 SFETKSYEYDY
+577 SFETKSYEYEY

>member
-1 MKNGNLDDKIRTAF
+1 MKNGNWDDKIRTAYD
-15 EHATPDVLDHILS
+15 HATPDVLDRILS
-28 SCEEQKGNVIPMTAG
+28 ACEKQKGNVIPMTAG

-69 WQPWNVGTVQPE
+69 WQPWNVGTVQP
-81 NVQPGVTQTGEVD
+81 GVTQTGEVD

-114 VVAVQALNDDAE
+114 VMAVQALNDDAE

-176 ELKEQITNDIKK
+176 ELKEKITNDIKK

-213 AEQYGIS
+213 AQQYGIT

-234 KTLTFESLAPL
+234 TTLTFESLAPL

-263 VTQSGAVNESSYI
+263 VTQSGSVNESSYI

-340 VDDDAPNAGS
+340 VDDDAPNTGS
-350 GNTSSS
+350 GNTSS
-356 GSSSGNSSSS
+356 GGSSS
-366 GSSSN
+366 GSSSSN
-371 TNSYI
+371 TTSYI

-421 EIDAKT
+421 EINAKT
-427 GAVLRYEK
+427 GAVIRYEK
-435 DVDDDHQSSSS
+435 DVDDDHY
-446 SASSSSSSSSA
+446 SSSSSSS

-480 ASGVKVDW
+480 VSGVKVDW
-488 DDGHYDVEFRVGT
+488 DDGHYDVEFHVGA

-513 AVIRYEK
+513 DVIKYEK
-520 DTEDEDDDDHH
+520 DTEDDDDDHY
-531 STSTSTSSYIGR
+531 STSTSSYIGR
-543 DAAKQKALNHAGLSE
+543 DAAMQKALSHAGLSE

-577 SFETKSYEYDY
+577 SFETKSYEYEY

>member
-1 MKNGNLDDKIRTAF
+1 MKNGNWDDKIRTAYD
-15 EHATPDVLDHILS
+15 HATPDVLDRILS
-28 SCEEQKGNVIPMTAG
+28 ACEKQKGNVIPMTAG

-69 WQPWNVGTVQPE
+69 WQPWNVGTVQP
-81 NVQPGVTQTGEVD
+81 GVTQTGEVD

-114 VVAVQALNDDAE
+114 VMAVQALNDDAE

-213 AEQYGIS
+213 AQQYGIT

-234 KTLTFESLAPL
+234 TTLTFESLAPL

-263 VTQSGAVNESSYI
+263 VTQSGSVNESSYI

-340 VDDDAPNAGS
+340 VDDDAPNTGS
-350 GNTSSS
+350 GNTSS
-356 GSSSGNSSSS
+356 GGSSS
-366 GSSSN
+366 GSSSSN
-371 TNSYI
+371 TTSYI

-421 EIDAKT
+421 EINAKT
-427 GAVLRYEK
+427 GAVIRYEK
-435 DVDDDHQSSSS
+435 DVDDDHY
-446 SASSSSSSSSA
+446 SSSSSSS

-488 DDGHYDVEFRVGT
+488 DDGHYDVEFRVGA

-513 AVIRYEK
+513 AVIKYEK
-520 DTEDEDDDDHH
+520 DTEDDDDDHH

-543 DAAKQKALNHAGLSE
+543 DAAMQKALSHAGLSE

-577 SFETKSYEYDY
+577 SFETKSYEYEY

>member
-1 MKNGNLDDKIRTAF
+1 MKNGNWDDKIRTAYD
-15 EHATPDVLDHILS
+15 HATPDVLDRILS
-28 SCEEQKGNVIPMTAG
+28 ACEKQKGNVIPMTAG

-69 WQPWNVGTVQPE
+69 WQPWNVGTVQP
-81 NVQPGVTQTGEVD
+81 GVTQTGEVD

-114 VVAVQALNDDAE
+114 VMAVQALNDDAE

-139 DVTVNALIGSMLK
+139 DVTVNALIGSMMK

-213 AEQYGIS
+213 AQQYGIT

-234 KTLTFESLAPL
+234 TTLTFESLAPL

-263 VTQSGAVNESSYI
+263 VTQSGSVNESSYI

-350 GNTSSS
+350 GNTSS
-356 GSSSGNSSSS
+356 GGSSS
-366 GSSSN
+366 GSSSSN
-371 TNSYI
+371 TTSYI

-421 EIDAKT
+421 EINAKT
-427 GAVLRYEK
+427 GAVIRYEK
-435 DVDDDHQSSSS
+435 DVDDDHYSS
-446 SASSSSSSSSA
+446 

-488 DDGHYDVEFRVGT
+488 DDGHYDVEFHVGA

-513 AVIRYEK
+513 AVIKYEK
-520 DTEDEDDDDHH
+520 DTEDDDDDHY
-531 STSTSTSSYIGR
+531 STSTSSYIGR
-543 DAAKQKALNHAGLSE
+543 DAAMKKALSHAGLSE

-577 SFETKSYEYDY
+577 SFETKSYEYEY